1 MDDSLSYYWC
11 LIIYRWLYC
20 LLDMVDDHI
29 ETCEGYEYTTY
40 MDLDSL
46 SLMRQFIS
54 SSEHLQR

>member
-20 LLDMVDDHI
+20 LLDMVDDQI
-29 ETCEGYEYTTY
+29 EICEGYEYTPY

-46 SLMRQFIS
+46 SLMR
-54 SSEHLQR
+54 

>member
-20 LLDMVDDHI
+20 LLDMVDDQI
-29 ETCEGYEYTTY
+29 EICEGYEYTPK

-46 SLMRQFIS
+46 SLMRQLVIS
-54 SSEHLQR
+54 FGHL